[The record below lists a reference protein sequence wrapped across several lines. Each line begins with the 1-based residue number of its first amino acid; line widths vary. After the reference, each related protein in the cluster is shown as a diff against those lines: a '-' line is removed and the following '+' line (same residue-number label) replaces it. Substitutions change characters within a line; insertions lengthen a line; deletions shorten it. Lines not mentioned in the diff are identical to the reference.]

1 MKNSAQPLEIRR
13 GWEQMDSQAVADWLH
28 HTYWAADRPD
38 AVIRRSMEHSLC
50 FGVFDT
56 ESGRQLAFAR
66 VITDYA
72 TSYYLCDV
80 VVDPG
85 CRGQGVGS
93 LLLSAVTEDQVLAGL
108 RGILATRDA
117 HDFYRKFG
125 FEDGS
130 PLFMQTP
137 FPFTEE

>member
-1 MKNSAQPLEIRR
+1 MKTTPKSLEIRR
-13 GWEQMDSQAVADWLH
+13 GWEHMDSAAVTDWLH

-50 FGVFDT
+50 FGVFDR

-66 VITDYA
+66 VITDCA
-72 TSYYLCDV
+72 TAYYLCDV
-80 VVDPG
+80 VVAPD
-85 CRGQGVGS
+85 CRGQGLGG
-93 LLLSAVTEDQVLAGL
+93 LLLSAVTEDGELSGL

-137 FPFTEE
+137 FPFKEE